1 MGCEEDVAKIGKK
14 LEKMVASGTTD
25 HAGAL
30 DMLNTLK
37 KLPMKLEVLQKTRI
51 GMTVNNFR
59 KACSNDEVVSLAKS
73 LIKSWKKLLP
83 ESNNSSGPLS
93 RSNSTTSMSSTTS
106 SHNCDNSQETP
117 PTPGES
123 SDNTPSGDDRS
134 QKTFPAKAAVTTD
147 GIRLKCRELMTS
159 ALKMDSPPENS
170 GDVEDLGA
178 AIEECIFQEF
188 SNTGPKYKNRV
199 RSRVSNLK
207 DSRNPQLRNNVLL
220 GYISPDKIAVMT
232 AVEMAS
238 DEMKAMRQKFTK
250 EAIDDHQMAKTG
262 GTTSSLLKCGKCL
275 KRNCTYNQVQT
286 RSADEPMTT
295 FVFCNECGNRW
306 KFC

>member
-14 LEKMVASGTTD
+14 LEKMVASGTT
-25 HAGAL
+25 
-30 DMLNTLK
+30 
-37 KLPMKLEVLQKTRI
+37 KTRI

-93 RSNSTTSMSSTTS
+93 RSNSTTSMSSTS
-106 SHNCDNSQETP
+106 SHNCDNNQDTP
-117 PTPGES
+117 PTPSEGS
-123 SDNTPSGDDRS
+123 NNTPSGDGGS

-147 GIRLKCRELMTS
+147 SIRLKCRELMTN
-159 ALKMDSPPENS
+159 ALKMD
-170 GDVEDLGA
+170 
-178 AIEECIFQEF
+178 C
-188 SNTGPKYKNRV
+188 PKYKNRI

-207 DSRNPQLRNNVLL
+207 DARNPQLRNNVLL

-238 DEMKAMRQKFTK
+238 EEMKALREKFTK

-262 GTTSSLLKCGKCL
+262 GTTSSLLKCGKCR

-306 KFC
+306 KVGGLVDMYY